1 MTLAIE
7 LSNISKSF
15 PGVKANDKINLKIR
29 EGTIHAI
36 VGENGAGKS
45 TLMKILY
52 GMLKQDLGSIKIFD
66 KEVNFASPKDAISKG
81 IGMVHQHF
89 MLADNLSVLESIIL
103 GMDRA
108 SLKVLNKSK
117 YSDEINQITEKFSMP
132 LNVNS
137 MIDELGVGEKQRVE
151 IIKVLFR
158 GAKILILDEP
168 TAVLVPQEVKELFNN
183 LKNLKDSGVT
193 IIFISH
199 KLDEVLD
206 IADEISVM
214 RGGKH
219 IDTVSSN
226 SVSKIELAEM
236 MIGQN
241 LPSPPKREKQSK
253 EKIILS
259 INNLSAEEV
268 NGKKAFSSIN
278 FSIKEGEVV
287 GIAGV
292 EGNGQ
297 RELAES
303 ILGIHEIE
311 SGEIILGQENINNL
325 NTRDRRE
332 SGISFIPED
341 RQSQGL
347 LMDVSLSE
355 NVILGKQSSSKYKSR
370 YSNIKFGEADKNSN
384 TVIEN
389 FDVRTPGNET
399 LALALSGGNQ
409 QKFVVGR
416 EIENKPQ
423 LLIAS
428 QPTRGIDIG
437 AQSLIWNKL
446 RLARD
451 HGLGVLLISA
461 DLDELIGLSDRLYVI
476 YEGNLVKELDPENA
490 TPEILGSYMTGIKSW
505 NFH

>member
-1 MTLAIE
+1 MKTAIK

-15 PGVKANDKINLKIR
+15 PGIKANDDISFDIKQ
-29 EGTIHAI
+29 GTIHAI

-52 GMLKQDLGSIKIFD
+52 GMQKQDSGSINIFSEQV
-66 KEVNFASPKDAISKG
+66 KFLSPKDAISKG

-89 MLADNLSVLESIIL
+89 MLADNLSVFESIVL
-103 GMDRA
+103 GIDKA
-108 SLKVLNKSK
+108 SLKKMNKSK
-117 YSDEINQITEKFSMP
+117 YRKEIDAITDKYSMP
-132 LNVNS
+132 LETTS

-168 TAVLVPQEVKELFNN
+168 TAVLVPQEVKELFSN
-183 LKNLKDSGVT
+183 LKQLKDSGVT
-193 IIFISH
+193 ILFISH
-199 KLDEVLD
+199 KLDEVLE

-214 RGGKH
+214 RAGKY
-219 IDTVSSN
+219 IDTVQAN
-226 SVSKIELAEM
+226 NVSKIELAEM
-236 MIGQN
+236 MIGEN
-241 LPSPPKREKQSK
+241 LPSPPKRENKPR
-253 EKIILS
+253 EENALS
-259 INNLSAEEV
+259 VEDITSTTV
-268 NGKKAFSSIN
+268 DGKKAFKNIN
-278 FSIKEGEVV
+278 FSIKQGEIV

-303 ILGIHEIE
+303 ILGVFPIEKGKITLNDQEIN
-311 SGEIILGQENINNL
+311 LL
-325 NTRDRRE
+325 NTRERRE
-332 SGISFIPED
+332 FGISFIPED

-355 NVILGKQSSSKYKSR
+355 NMILGRQSTSAYKSK
-370 YSNIKFGEADKNSN
+370 YSNILYTQANQDSQL
-384 TVIEN
+384 VIEN
-389 FDVRTPGNET
+389 YDVRTPGNKT

-416 EIENKPQ
+416 ELEDKPK

-446 RLARD
+446 RDARD
-451 HGLGVLLISA
+451 SGLGVLLISA
-461 DLDELIGLSDRLYVI
+461 DLDELIGLSDRIHVI
-476 YEGNLVKELDPENA
+476 YEGEFVKEINPQEA
-490 TPEILGSYMTGIKSW
+490 TPELLGGYMTGLKS
-505 NFH
+505 

>member
-1 MTLAIE
+1 MTLAID

-15 PGVKANDKINLKIR
+15 PGVKANDDISFDIKQ
-29 EGTIHAI
+29 GTIHAI

-52 GMLKQDLGSIKIFD
+52 GMQKQDSGSINIFSEQV
-66 KEVNFASPKDAISKG
+66 KFLSPKDAISKG

-89 MLADNLSVLESIIL
+89 MLADNLSVFESIVL
-103 GMDRA
+103 GIDKA
-108 SLKVLNKSK
+108 SLKKMNKSK
-117 YSDEINQITEKFSMP
+117 YRKEIDAITDKYSMP
-132 LNVNS
+132 LETAS

-168 TAVLVPQEVKELFNN
+168 TAVLVPQEVKELFSN
-183 LKNLKDSGVT
+183 LKQLKDSGVT
-193 IIFISH
+193 ILFISH
-199 KLDEVLD
+199 KLDEVLE

-214 RGGKH
+214 RAGKY
-219 IDTVSSN
+219 IDTVQAN
-226 SVSKIELAEM
+226 NVSKIELAEM
-236 MIGQN
+236 MIGEN
-241 LPSPPKREKQSK
+241 LPSPPKRENKPR
-253 EKIILS
+253 EENALS
-259 INNLSAEEV
+259 VEDITSTTV
-268 NGKKAFSSIN
+268 DGKKAFKNIN
-278 FSIKEGEVV
+278 FSIKQGEIV

-303 ILGIHEIE
+303 ILGVFPIEKGKITLNDQEIN
-311 SGEIILGQENINNL
+311 LL
-325 NTRDRRE
+325 NTRERRE
-332 SGISFIPED
+332 FGISFIPED

-355 NVILGKQSSSKYKSR
+355 NMILGRQSTSAYKSK
-370 YSNIKFGEADKNSN
+370 YSNIIYSQANQDSQL
-384 TVIEN
+384 VIEN
-389 FDVRTPGNET
+389 YDVRTPGNKT

-416 EIENKPQ
+416 ELEDNPK

-446 RLARD
+446 RDARD
-451 HGLGVLLISA
+451 SGLGVLLISA
-461 DLDELIGLSDRLYVI
+461 DLDELIGLSDRIHVI
-476 YEGNLVKELDPENA
+476 YEGEFVKEINPQDA
-490 TPEILGSYMTGIKSW
+490 TPELLGGYMTGLKS
-505 NFH
+505 

>member
-1 MTLAIE
+1 MTLAIK

-15 PGVKANDKINLKIR
+15 PGVKANDDISFDIKQ
-29 EGTIHAI
+29 GTIHAI

-52 GMLKQDLGSIKIFD
+52 GMQKQDSGSINIFSEQV
-66 KEVNFASPKDAISKG
+66 KFLSPKDAISKG

-89 MLADNLSVLESIIL
+89 MLADNLSVFESIVL
-103 GMDRA
+103 GIDKA
-108 SLKVLNKSK
+108 SLKKMNKSK
-117 YSDEINQITEKFSMP
+117 YRKEIDAITDKYSMP
-132 LNVNS
+132 LETAS

-168 TAVLVPQEVKELFNN
+168 TAVLVPQEVKELFSN
-183 LKNLKDSGVT
+183 LRQLKDSGVT
-193 IIFISH
+193 ILFISH
-199 KLDEVLD
+199 KLDEVLE

-214 RGGKH
+214 RAGKY
-219 IDTVSSN
+219 IDTVQAN
-226 SVSKIELAEM
+226 NVSKIELAEM
-236 MIGQN
+236 MIGEN
-241 LPSPPKREKQSK
+241 LPSPPKRENKPR
-253 EKIILS
+253 EENALS
-259 INNLSAEEV
+259 VEDITSTTV
-268 NGKKAFSSIN
+268 DGKKAFKNIN
-278 FSIKEGEVV
+278 FSIKQGEIV

-303 ILGIHEIE
+303 ILGVFPIEKGKITLNNQEIN
-311 SGEIILGQENINNL
+311 LL
-325 NTRDRRE
+325 NTRERRE
-332 SGISFIPED
+332 FGISFIPED

-355 NVILGKQSSSKYKSR
+355 NMILGRQSTSAYKSK
-370 YSNIKFGEADKNSN
+370 YSNIIYSQANQDSQL
-384 TVIEN
+384 VIEN
-389 FDVRTPGNET
+389 YDVRTPGNKT

-416 EIENKPQ
+416 ELEDNPK

-446 RLARD
+446 RDARD
-451 HGLGVLLISA
+451 SGLGVLLISA
-461 DLDELIGLSDRLYVI
+461 DLDELIGLSDRIHVI
-476 YEGNLVKELDPENA
+476 YEGEFVKEINPQDA
-490 TPEILGSYMTGIKSW
+490 TPELLGGYMTGLKS
-505 NFH
+505 

>member
-1 MTLAIE
+1 MTLAID

-15 PGVKANDKINLKIR
+15 PGVKANDEINLKIQ

-52 GMLKQDLGSIKIFD
+52 GMLKQDFGSIKIFD
-66 KEVNFASPKDAISKG
+66 NEVNFSSPKDAISEG

-103 GMDRA
+103 GMDKA

-117 YSDEINQITEKFSMP
+117 YKDEINKITEKYSMP
-132 LNVNS
+132 LNTQS

-168 TAVLVPQEVKELFNN
+168 TAVLVPQEVSELFNN

-199 KLDEVLD
+199 KLDEVLE

-219 IDTVSSN
+219 IDTVDAST
-226 SVSKIELAEM
+226 VSKTDLAEM

-241 LPSPPKREKQSK
+241 LPTPPKREKNSK
-253 EKIILS
+253 QDKALTIK
-259 INNLSAEEV
+259 NLIAETE
-268 NGKKAFSSIN
+268 NGRRAFENIN
-278 FSIKEGEVV
+278 FSINQGEVV

-303 ILGIHEIE
+303 ILGVYPIE
-311 SGEIILGQENINNL
+311 SGEIILGETTINDL
-325 NTRDRRE
+325 STRDRRE
-332 SGISFIPED
+332 SGLSFIPED

-355 NVILGKQSSSKYKSR
+355 NVILGKQSSTKYKSR
-370 YSNIKFGEADKNSN
+370 YSNIKFNEASKNSN
-384 TVIEN
+384 IVIEN
-389 FDVRTPGNET
+389 FDVRTPGNNT

-416 EIENKPQ
+416 EIENKPS

-446 RLARD
+446 RDARD
-451 HGLGVLLISA
+451 DGLGVLLISA
-461 DLDELIGLSDRLYVI
+461 DLDELIGLSDRIYVI
-476 YEGNLVKELDPENA
+476 YEGSFVKELDPENA
-490 TPEILGSYMTGIKSW
+490 TPEILGSYMTGLKT
-505 NFH
+505 

>member
-1 MTLAIE
+1 MTLAID

-15 PGVKANDKINLKIR
+15 PGVKANDGINLKIQ

-52 GMLKQDLGSIKIFD
+52 GMLKQDFGSVKIFD
-66 KEVNFASPKDAISKG
+66 NEVNFSSPKDAISEG

-103 GMDRA
+103 GMDKA

-117 YSDEINQITEKFSMP
+117 YKDEINEITEKYSMP
-132 LNVNS
+132 LNTQS

-168 TAVLVPQEVKELFNN
+168 TAVLVPQEVSELFNN

-199 KLDEVLD
+199 KLDEVLE

-219 IDTVSSN
+219 IDTVDTST
-226 SVSKIELAEM
+226 VSKTDLAEM

-241 LPSPPKREKQSK
+241 LPTPPKREKNSK
-253 EKIILS
+253 QDKSLTIK
-259 INNLSAEEV
+259 NLTAEID
-268 NGKKAFSSIN
+268 NGRRAFENIN
-278 FSIKEGEVV
+278 FSINQGEVV

-303 ILGIHEIE
+303 ILGVYPIE
-311 SGEIILGQENINNL
+311 SGEIVLGDTTINDL
-325 NTRDRRE
+325 STRDRRE
-332 SGISFIPED
+332 SGLSFIPED

-355 NVILGKQSSSKYKSR
+355 NVILGKQSSTKYKSR
-370 YSNIKFGEADKNSN
+370 YSNIKFNEASKNSN

-389 FDVRTPGNET
+389 FDVRTPGNST

-416 EIENKPQ
+416 EIENKPS

-446 RLARD
+446 RDARD
-451 HGLGVLLISA
+451 DGLGVLLISA
-461 DLDELIGLSDRLYVI
+461 DLDELIGLSDRIYVI
-476 YEGNLVKELDPENA
+476 YEGNFVKELDPENA
-490 TPEILGSYMTGIKSW
+490 TPEILGSYMTGLKS
-505 NFH
+505 

>member
-132 LNVNS
+132 LNINS

-303 ILGIHEIE
+303 ILGIHKIE
-311 SGEIILGQENINNL
+311 SGEIILGQENINDL

-490 TPEILGSYMTGIKSW
+490 TPEILGSYMTGIKS
-505 NFH
+505 

>member
-15 PGVKANDKINLKIR
+15 PGVKANDKINLKIQ

-303 ILGIHEIE
+303 ILGIHKIE
-311 SGEIILGQENINNL
+311 SGEIILGQENINDL

-451 HGLGVLLISA
+451 YGLGVLLISA

-490 TPEILGSYMTGIKSW
+490 TPEILGSYMTGIKS
-505 NFH
+505 

>member
-1 MTLAIE
+1 MTLAID
-7 LSNISKSF
+7 LSKISKSF
-15 PGVKANDKINLKIR
+15 PGVKANDDINLKIK

-52 GMLKQDLGSIKIFD
+52 GMLKQDTGSINIFE
-66 KEVNFASPKDAISKG
+66 KEVNFSSPKDAIAEG
-81 IGMVHQHF
+81 IGMVYQHF

-103 GMDRA
+103 GMDKA

-117 YSDEINQITEKFSMP
+117 YKDEINEITKKYSMP
-132 LNVNS
+132 LNTES

-183 LKNLKDSGVT
+183 LRNLKESGVT

-199 KLDEVLD
+199 KLDEVLE

-214 RGGKH
+214 RAGKH
-219 IDTVSSN
+219 IDTVESS
-226 SVSKIELAEM
+226 SVSKTELAEM

-241 LPSPPKREKQSK
+241 LPTPPKREKNSLQ
-253 EKIILS
+253 EKALEVS
-259 INNLSAEEV
+259 NLNAMEV
-268 NGKKAFSSIN
+268 NGRRAFLDIN
-278 FSIKEGEVV
+278 FSIHKGEIV

-297 RELAES
+297 RELAEA
-303 ILGIHEIE
+303 ILGVFPVEEGDIFL
-311 SGEIILGQENINNL
+311 GENKINDL

-332 SGISFIPED
+332 QGLSFIPED

-355 NVILGKQSSSKYKSR
+355 NVILGKQSSTVYKTKFN
-370 YSNIKFGEADKNSN
+370 NIKFSQASVNAN
-384 TVIEN
+384 IVIDN
-389 FDVRTPGNET
+389 FDVRTPGNQT
-399 LALALSGGNQ
+399 LPLALSGGNQ

-416 EIENKPQ
+416 EIENKPS

-446 RLARD
+446 RDARD
-451 HGLGVLLISA
+451 EGLGVLLISA
-461 DLDELIGLSDRLYVI
+461 DLDELIGLSDRIFVI
-476 YEGNLVKELDPENA
+476 YQGNIVKDLDPEDA
-490 TPEILGSYMTGIKSW
+490 TPEILGSYMTGLKS
-505 NFH
+505 

>member
-1 MTLAIE
+1 
-7 LSNISKSF
+7 
-15 PGVKANDKINLKIR
+15 
-29 EGTIHAI
+29 
-36 VGENGAGKS
+36 
-45 TLMKILY
+45 
-52 GMLKQDLGSIKIFD
+52 
-66 KEVNFASPKDAISKG
+66 
-81 IGMVHQHF
+81 MVHQHF

-303 ILGIHEIE
+303 ILGIHKIE
-311 SGEIILGQENINNL
+311 SGEIILGQENINDL

-490 TPEILGSYMTGIKSW
+490 TPEILGSYMTGIKS
-505 NFH
+505 

>member
-1 MTLAIE
+1 MTLAIK

-15 PGVKANDKINLKIR
+15 PGVKANDDISFDIKQ
-29 EGTIHAI
+29 GTIHAI

-52 GMLKQDLGSIKIFD
+52 GMQKQDSGSINIFSEQV
-66 KEVNFASPKDAISKG
+66 KFLSPKDAISKG

-89 MLADNLSVLESIIL
+89 MLADNLSVFESIVL
-103 GMDRA
+103 GIDKA
-108 SLKVLNKSK
+108 SLKKMNKSK
-117 YSDEINQITEKFSMP
+117 YRKEIDAITDKYSMP
-132 LNVNS
+132 LETAS

-168 TAVLVPQEVKELFNN
+168 TAVLVPQEVKELFSN
-183 LKNLKDSGVT
+183 LKQLKDSGVT
-193 IIFISH
+193 ILFISH
-199 KLDEVLD
+199 KLDEVLE

-214 RGGKH
+214 RAGKY
-219 IDTVSSN
+219 IDTVQAN
-226 SVSKIELAEM
+226 NVSKIELAEM
-236 MIGQN
+236 MIGEN
-241 LPSPPKREKQSK
+241 LPSPPKRENKPR
-253 EKIILS
+253 EENALS
-259 INNLSAEEV
+259 VEDITSTTV
-268 NGKKAFSSIN
+268 DGKKAFKNIN
-278 FSIKEGEVV
+278 FSIKQGEIV

-303 ILGIHEIE
+303 ILGVFPIEKGKITLNDQEIN
-311 SGEIILGQENINNL
+311 LL
-325 NTRDRRE
+325 NTRERRE
-332 SGISFIPED
+332 FGISFIPED

-355 NVILGKQSSSKYKSR
+355 NMILGRQSTSAYKSK
-370 YSNIKFGEADKNSN
+370 YSNIIYSQANQDSQL
-384 TVIEN
+384 VIEN
-389 FDVRTPGNET
+389 YDVRTPGNKT

-416 EIENKPQ
+416 ELEDNPK

-446 RLARD
+446 RDARD
-451 HGLGVLLISA
+451 SGLGVLLISA
-461 DLDELIGLSDRLYVI
+461 DLDELIGLSDRIHVI
-476 YEGNLVKELDPENA
+476 YEGEFVKEINPQDA
-490 TPEILGSYMTGIKSW
+490 TPELLGGYMTGLKS
-505 NFH
+505 

>member
-132 LNVNS
+132 LNINS

-226 SVSKIELAEM
+226 SVSKVELAEM

-303 ILGIHEIE
+303 ILGIHKIE
-311 SGEIILGQENINNL
+311 SGEIILGQENINDL

-490 TPEILGSYMTGIKSW
+490 TPEILGSYMTGIKS
-505 NFH
+505 

>member
-1 MTLAIE
+1 MTLAIK

-15 PGVKANDKINLKIR
+15 PGVKANDDISFDIKQ
-29 EGTIHAI
+29 GTIHAI

-52 GMLKQDLGSIKIFD
+52 GMQKQDSGSINIFSEQV
-66 KEVNFASPKDAISKG
+66 KFLSPKDAISKG

-89 MLADNLSVLESIIL
+89 MLADNLSVFESIVL
-103 GMDRA
+103 GIDKA
-108 SLKVLNKSK
+108 SLKKMNKSK
-117 YSDEINQITEKFSMP
+117 YRKEIDAITEKYSMP
-132 LNVNS
+132 LETAS

-168 TAVLVPQEVKELFNN
+168 TAVLVPQEVKELFSN
-183 LKNLKDSGVT
+183 LKQLKDSGVT
-193 IIFISH
+193 ILFISH
-199 KLDEVLD
+199 KLDEVLE

-214 RGGKH
+214 RAGKY
-219 IDTVSSN
+219 IDTVQAN
-226 SVSKIELAEM
+226 NVSKIELAEM
-236 MIGQN
+236 MIGEN
-241 LPSPPKREKQSK
+241 LPSPPKRENKPR
-253 EKIILS
+253 EENALS
-259 INNLSAEEV
+259 VEDITSTTV
-268 NGKKAFSSIN
+268 DGKKAFKNIN
-278 FSIKEGEVV
+278 FLIKQGEIV

-303 ILGIHEIE
+303 ILGVFPIEKGKITLNDQEIN
-311 SGEIILGQENINNL
+311 LL
-325 NTRDRRE
+325 NTRERRE
-332 SGISFIPED
+332 FGISFIPED

-355 NVILGKQSSSKYKSR
+355 NMILGRQSTSAYKSK
-370 YSNIKFGEADKNSN
+370 YSNIIYSQANQDSQL
-384 TVIEN
+384 VIEN
-389 FDVRTPGNET
+389 YDVRTPGNKT

-416 EIENKPQ
+416 ELEDNPK

-446 RLARD
+446 RDARD
-451 HGLGVLLISA
+451 SGLGVLLISA
-461 DLDELIGLSDRLYVI
+461 DLDELIGLSDRIHVI
-476 YEGNLVKELDPENA
+476 YEGEFVKEINPQDA
-490 TPEILGSYMTGIKSW
+490 TPELLGGYMTGLKS
-505 NFH
+505 

>member
-1 MTLAIE
+1 MTLAIK

-15 PGVKANDKINLKIR
+15 PGVKANDDISFDIR
-29 EGTIHAI
+29 QGTIHAI

-52 GMLKQDLGSIKIFD
+52 GMQKQDSGSINIFSEQV
-66 KEVNFASPKDAISKG
+66 KFLSPKDAISKG

-89 MLADNLSVLESIIL
+89 MLADNLSVFESIVL
-103 GMDRA
+103 GIDKA
-108 SLKVLNKSK
+108 SLKKMNKSK
-117 YSDEINQITEKFSMP
+117 YRKEIDAITEKYSMP
-132 LNVNS
+132 LETAS

-168 TAVLVPQEVKELFNN
+168 TAVLVPQEVKELFSN
-183 LKNLKDSGVT
+183 LKQLKDSGVT
-193 IIFISH
+193 ILFISH
-199 KLDEVLD
+199 KLDEVLE

-214 RGGKH
+214 RAGKY
-219 IDTVSSN
+219 IDTVQAN
-226 SVSKIELAEM
+226 NVSKIELAEM
-236 MIGQN
+236 MIGEN
-241 LPSPPKREKQSK
+241 LPSPPKRENKPR
-253 EKIILS
+253 EENALS
-259 INNLSAEEV
+259 VEDITSTTV
-268 NGKKAFSSIN
+268 DGKKAFKNIN
-278 FSIKEGEVV
+278 FLIKQGEIV

-303 ILGIHEIE
+303 ILGVFPIEKGKITLNDQEIN
-311 SGEIILGQENINNL
+311 LL
-325 NTRDRRE
+325 NTRERRE
-332 SGISFIPED
+332 FGISFIPED

-355 NVILGKQSSSKYKSR
+355 NMILGRQSTFAYKSK
-370 YSNIKFGEADKNSN
+370 YSNIIYSQANQDSQL
-384 TVIEN
+384 VIEN
-389 FDVRTPGNET
+389 YDVRTPGNKT

-416 EIENKPQ
+416 ELEDNPK

-446 RLARD
+446 RDARD
-451 HGLGVLLISA
+451 SGLGVLLISA
-461 DLDELIGLSDRLYVI
+461 DLDELIGLSDRIHVI
-476 YEGNLVKELDPENA
+476 YEGEFVKEINPQDA
-490 TPEILGSYMTGIKSW
+490 TPELLGGYMTGLKS
-505 NFH
+505 

>member
-1 MTLAIE
+1 MTLAID

-15 PGVKANDKINLKIR
+15 PGVKANDEINLKIQ

-52 GMLKQDLGSIKIFD
+52 GMLKQDSGSIKIFD
-66 KEVNFASPKDAISKG
+66 NEVNFSSPKDAISEG

-103 GMDRA
+103 GMDKA

-117 YSDEINQITEKFSMP
+117 YKDEINEITEKYSMP
-132 LNVNS
+132 LNTQS

-168 TAVLVPQEVKELFNN
+168 TAVLVPQEVSELFNN

-199 KLDEVLD
+199 KLDEVLE

-219 IDTVSSN
+219 IDTVDAST
-226 SVSKIELAEM
+226 VSKTDLAEM

-241 LPSPPKREKQSK
+241 LPTPPKREKNSK
-253 EKIILS
+253 QDKSLTIK
-259 INNLSAEEV
+259 NLTAEID
-268 NGKKAFSSIN
+268 NGRRAFENIN
-278 FSIKEGEVV
+278 FSINQGEVV

-303 ILGIHEIE
+303 ILGVYPIE
-311 SGEIILGQENINNL
+311 SGEIILGNTRINDL
-325 NTRDRRE
+325 STRDRRE
-332 SGISFIPED
+332 SGLSFIPED

-355 NVILGKQSSSKYKSR
+355 NVILGKQSSTKYKSR
-370 YSNIKFGEADKNSN
+370 YSNIKFNEASKNSN

-389 FDVRTPGNET
+389 FDVRTPGNST

-416 EIENKPQ
+416 EIENKPS

-446 RLARD
+446 RDARD
-451 HGLGVLLISA
+451 DGLGVLLISA
-461 DLDELIGLSDRLYVI
+461 DLDELIGLSDRIYVI
-476 YEGNLVKELDPENA
+476 YEGNFVKELDPENA
-490 TPEILGSYMTGIKSW
+490 TPEILGSYMTGLKT
-505 NFH
+505 

>member
-1 MTLAIE
+1 MTLAIK

-15 PGVKANDKINLKIR
+15 PGVKANDDISFDIKQ
-29 EGTIHAI
+29 GTIHAI
-36 VGENGAGKS
+36 VGKNGAGKS

-52 GMLKQDLGSIKIFD
+52 GMQKQDSGSINIFSEQV
-66 KEVNFASPKDAISKG
+66 KFLSPKDAISKG

-89 MLADNLSVLESIIL
+89 MLADNLSVFESIVL
-103 GMDRA
+103 GIDKA
-108 SLKVLNKSK
+108 SLKKMNKSK
-117 YSDEINQITEKFSMP
+117 YRKEIDAITEKYSMP
-132 LNVNS
+132 LETAS

-168 TAVLVPQEVKELFNN
+168 TAVLVPQEVKELFSN
-183 LKNLKDSGVT
+183 LKQLKDSGVT
-193 IIFISH
+193 ILFISH
-199 KLDEVLD
+199 KLDEVLE

-214 RGGKH
+214 RAGKY
-219 IDTVSSN
+219 IDTVQAN
-226 SVSKIELAEM
+226 NVSKIELAEM
-236 MIGQN
+236 MIGEN
-241 LPSPPKREKQSK
+241 LPSPPKRENKPR
-253 EKIILS
+253 EENALS
-259 INNLSAEEV
+259 VEDITSTTV
-268 NGKKAFSSIN
+268 DGKKAFKNIN
-278 FSIKEGEVV
+278 FLIKQGEIV

-303 ILGIHEIE
+303 ILGVFPIEKGKITLNDQEIN
-311 SGEIILGQENINNL
+311 LL
-325 NTRDRRE
+325 NTRERRE
-332 SGISFIPED
+332 FGISFIPED

-355 NVILGKQSSSKYKSR
+355 NMILGRQSTSAYKSK
-370 YSNIKFGEADKNSN
+370 YSNIIYSQANQDSQL
-384 TVIEN
+384 VIEN
-389 FDVRTPGNET
+389 YDVRTPGNKT

-416 EIENKPQ
+416 ELEDNPK

-446 RLARD
+446 RDARD
-451 HGLGVLLISA
+451 SGLGVLLISA
-461 DLDELIGLSDRLYVI
+461 DLDELIGLSDRIHVI
-476 YEGNLVKELDPENA
+476 YEGEFVKEINPEDA
-490 TPEILGSYMTGIKSW
+490 TPELLGGYMTGLKS
-505 NFH
+505 

>member
-1 MTLAIE
+1 MTLAIK

-15 PGVKANDKINLKIR
+15 PGVKANDDISFDIKQ
-29 EGTIHAI
+29 GTIHAI

-52 GMLKQDLGSIKIFD
+52 GMQKQDSGSINIFSEQV
-66 KEVNFASPKDAISKG
+66 KFLSPKDAISNG

-89 MLADNLSVLESIIL
+89 MLADNLSVFESIVL
-103 GMDRA
+103 GIDKA
-108 SLKVLNKSK
+108 SLKKMNKSK
-117 YSDEINQITEKFSMP
+117 YRKEIDAITEKYSMP
-132 LNVNS
+132 LETAS

-168 TAVLVPQEVKELFNN
+168 TAVLVPQEVKELFSN
-183 LKNLKDSGVT
+183 LKQLKDSGVT
-193 IIFISH
+193 ILFISH
-199 KLDEVLD
+199 KLDEVLE

-214 RGGKH
+214 RAGKY
-219 IDTVSSN
+219 IDTVQAN
-226 SVSKIELAEM
+226 NVSKIELAEM
-236 MIGQN
+236 MIGEN
-241 LPSPPKREKQSK
+241 LPSPPKRENKPR
-253 EKIILS
+253 EENALS
-259 INNLSAEEV
+259 VEDITSTTV
-268 NGKKAFSSIN
+268 DGKKAFKNIN
-278 FSIKEGEVV
+278 FLIKQGEIV

-303 ILGIHEIE
+303 ILGVFPIEKGKITLNDQEIN
-311 SGEIILGQENINNL
+311 LL
-325 NTRDRRE
+325 NTRERRE
-332 SGISFIPED
+332 FGISFIPED

-355 NVILGKQSSSKYKSR
+355 NMILGRQSTSAYKSK
-370 YSNIKFGEADKNSN
+370 YSNIIYSQANQDSQL
-384 TVIEN
+384 VIEN
-389 FDVRTPGNET
+389 YDVRTPGNKT

-416 EIENKPQ
+416 ELEDNPK

-446 RLARD
+446 RDARD
-451 HGLGVLLISA
+451 SGLGVLLISA
-461 DLDELIGLSDRLYVI
+461 DLDELIGLSDRIHVI
-476 YEGNLVKELDPENA
+476 YEGEFVKEINAEDA
-490 TPEILGSYMTGIKSW
+490 TPELLGGYMTGLKS
-505 NFH
+505 

>member
-117 YSDEINQITEKFSMP
+117 YSYEINQITEKFSMP
-132 LNVNS
+132 LNINS

-303 ILGIHEIE
+303 ILGIHKIE
-311 SGEIILGQENINNL
+311 SGEIILGQENINDL

-490 TPEILGSYMTGIKSW
+490 TPEILGSYMTGIKS
-505 NFH
+505 

>member
-1 MTLAIE
+1 MTLAIK

-15 PGVKANDKINLKIR
+15 PGVKANDDISFDIKQ
-29 EGTIHAI
+29 GTIHAI

-52 GMLKQDLGSIKIFD
+52 GMQKQDSGSINIFSEQV
-66 KEVNFASPKDAISKG
+66 KFLSPKDAISKG

-89 MLADNLSVLESIIL
+89 MLADNLSVFESIVL
-103 GMDRA
+103 GIDKA
-108 SLKVLNKSK
+108 SLKKMNKSK
-117 YSDEINQITEKFSMP
+117 YRKEIDAITDKYSMP
-132 LNVNS
+132 LETAS

-168 TAVLVPQEVKELFNN
+168 TAVLVPQEVKELFSN
-183 LKNLKDSGVT
+183 LKQLKDSGVT
-193 IIFISH
+193 ILFISH
-199 KLDEVLD
+199 KLDEVLE

-214 RGGKH
+214 RAGKY
-219 IDTVSSN
+219 IDTVQAN
-226 SVSKIELAEM
+226 NVSKIELAEM
-236 MIGQN
+236 MIGEN
-241 LPSPPKREKQSK
+241 LPSPPKRENKPR
-253 EKIILS
+253 EENALS
-259 INNLSAEEV
+259 VEDITSTTV
-268 NGKKAFSSIN
+268 DGKKAFKNIN
-278 FSIKEGEVV
+278 FSIKQGEIV

-303 ILGIHEIE
+303 ILGVFPIEKGKITLNDLEIN
-311 SGEIILGQENINNL
+311 LL
-325 NTRDRRE
+325 NTRERRE
-332 SGISFIPED
+332 FGISFIPED

-355 NVILGKQSSSKYKSR
+355 NMILGRQSTFAYKSK
-370 YSNIKFGEADKNSN
+370 YSNIIYSQANQDSQL
-384 TVIEN
+384 VIEN
-389 FDVRTPGNET
+389 YDVRTPGNKT

-416 EIENKPQ
+416 ELEDNPK

-446 RLARD
+446 RDARD
-451 HGLGVLLISA
+451 SGLGVLLISA
-461 DLDELIGLSDRLYVI
+461 DLDELIGLSDRIHVI
-476 YEGNLVKELDPENA
+476 YEGEFVKEINPQDA
-490 TPEILGSYMTGIKSW
+490 TPELLGGYMTGLKS
-505 NFH
+505 

>member
-1 MTLAIE
+1 MTLAIK

-15 PGVKANDKINLKIR
+15 PGVKANDDISFDIKQ
-29 EGTIHAI
+29 GTIHAI

-52 GMLKQDLGSIKIFD
+52 GMQKQDSGSINIFSEQV
-66 KEVNFASPKDAISKG
+66 KFLSPKDAISKG

-89 MLADNLSVLESIIL
+89 MLADNLSVFESIVL
-103 GMDRA
+103 GIDKA
-108 SLKVLNKSK
+108 SLKKMNKSK
-117 YSDEINQITEKFSMP
+117 YRKEIDAITDKYSMP
-132 LNVNS
+132 LETAS

-168 TAVLVPQEVKELFNN
+168 TAVLVPQEVKELFSN
-183 LKNLKDSGVT
+183 LKQLKDSGVT
-193 IIFISH
+193 ILFISH
-199 KLDEVLD
+199 KLDEVLE

-214 RGGKH
+214 RAGKY
-219 IDTVSSN
+219 IDTVQAN
-226 SVSKIELAEM
+226 NVSKIELAEM
-236 MIGQN
+236 MIGEN
-241 LPSPPKREKQSK
+241 LPSPPKRENKPR
-253 EKIILS
+253 EENALS
-259 INNLSAEEV
+259 VEDITSATV
-268 NGKKAFSSIN
+268 DGKKAFKNIN
-278 FSIKEGEVV
+278 FSIKQGEIV

-303 ILGIHEIE
+303 ILGVFPIEKGKITLNNQEIN
-311 SGEIILGQENINNL
+311 LL
-325 NTRDRRE
+325 NTRERRE
-332 SGISFIPED
+332 FGISFIPED

-355 NVILGKQSSSKYKSR
+355 NMILGRQSTSAYKSK
-370 YSNIKFGEADKNSN
+370 YSNIIYSQANQDSQL
-384 TVIEN
+384 VIEN
-389 FDVRTPGNET
+389 YDVRTPGNKT

-416 EIENKPQ
+416 ELEDNPK

-446 RLARD
+446 RDARD
-451 HGLGVLLISA
+451 SGLGVLLISA
-461 DLDELIGLSDRLYVI
+461 DLDELIGLSDRIHVI
-476 YEGNLVKELDPENA
+476 YEGEFVKEINPQDA
-490 TPEILGSYMTGIKSW
+490 TPELLGGYMTGLKS
-505 NFH
+505 

>member
-1 MTLAIE
+1 MTLAIK

-15 PGVKANDKINLKIR
+15 PGVKANDDISFDIKQ
-29 EGTIHAI
+29 GTIHAI

-52 GMLKQDLGSIKIFD
+52 GMQKQDSGSINIFSEQV
-66 KEVNFASPKDAISKG
+66 KFLSPKDAISKG

-89 MLADNLSVLESIIL
+89 MLADNLSVFESIVL
-103 GMDRA
+103 GIDKA
-108 SLKVLNKSK
+108 SLKKMNKSK
-117 YSDEINQITEKFSMP
+117 YRKEIDAITDKYSMP
-132 LNVNS
+132 LETAS

-168 TAVLVPQEVKELFNN
+168 TAVLVPQEVKELFSN
-183 LKNLKDSGVT
+183 LKQLTDSGVT
-193 IIFISH
+193 ILFISH
-199 KLDEVLD
+199 KLDEVLE

-214 RGGKH
+214 RAGKY
-219 IDTVSSN
+219 IDTVQAN
-226 SVSKIELAEM
+226 NVSKIELAEM
-236 MIGQN
+236 MIGEN
-241 LPSPPKREKQSK
+241 LPSPPKRENKPR
-253 EKIILS
+253 EENALS
-259 INNLSAEEV
+259 VEDITSTTV
-268 NGKKAFSSIN
+268 DGKKAFKNIN
-278 FSIKEGEVV
+278 FLIKQGEIV

-303 ILGIHEIE
+303 ILGVFPIEKGKITLNDQEIN
-311 SGEIILGQENINNL
+311 LL
-325 NTRDRRE
+325 NTRERRE
-332 SGISFIPED
+332 FGISFIPED

-355 NVILGKQSSSKYKSR
+355 NMILGRQSTSAYKSK
-370 YSNIKFGEADKNSN
+370 YSNIIYSQANQDSQL
-384 TVIEN
+384 VIEN
-389 FDVRTPGNET
+389 YDVRTPGNKT

-416 EIENKPQ
+416 ELEDNPK

-446 RLARD
+446 RDARD
-451 HGLGVLLISA
+451 SGLGVLLISA
-461 DLDELIGLSDRLYVI
+461 DLDELIGLSDRIHVI
-476 YEGNLVKELDPENA
+476 YEGEFVKEINPQDA
-490 TPEILGSYMTGIKSW
+490 TPELLGGYMTGLKS
-505 NFH
+505 

>member
-1 MTLAIE
+1 MTLAIK

-15 PGVKANDKINLKIR
+15 PGVKANDDISFDIKQ
-29 EGTIHAI
+29 GTIHAI

-52 GMLKQDLGSIKIFD
+52 GMQKQDSGSINIFSEQV
-66 KEVNFASPKDAISKG
+66 KFLSPKDAISKG

-89 MLADNLSVLESIIL
+89 MLADNLSVFESIVL
-103 GMDRA
+103 GIDKA
-108 SLKVLNKSK
+108 SLKKMNKSK
-117 YSDEINQITEKFSMP
+117 YRKEIDAITDKYSMP
-132 LNVNS
+132 LETAS

-168 TAVLVPQEVKELFNN
+168 TAVLVPQEVKELFSN
-183 LKNLKDSGVT
+183 LKQLKDSGVT
-193 IIFISH
+193 ILFISH
-199 KLDEVLD
+199 KLDEVLE

-214 RGGKH
+214 RAGKY
-219 IDTVSSN
+219 IDTVQAN
-226 SVSKIELAEM
+226 NVSKIELAEM
-236 MIGQN
+236 MIGEN
-241 LPSPPKREKQSK
+241 LPSPPKRENKPR
-253 EKIILS
+253 EENALS
-259 INNLSAEEV
+259 VEDITSTTV
-268 NGKKAFSSIN
+268 DGKKAFKNIN
-278 FSIKEGEVV
+278 FSIKQGEIV

-303 ILGIHEIE
+303 ILGVFPIEKGKITLNNQEIN
-311 SGEIILGQENINNL
+311 LL
-325 NTRDRRE
+325 NTRERRE
-332 SGISFIPED
+332 FGISFIPED

-355 NVILGKQSSSKYKSR
+355 NMILGRQSTSAYKSK
-370 YSNIKFGEADKNSN
+370 YSNIIYSQANQDSQL
-384 TVIEN
+384 VIEN
-389 FDVRTPGNET
+389 YDVRTPGNKT

-416 EIENKPQ
+416 ELEDNPK

-446 RLARD
+446 RDARD
-451 HGLGVLLISA
+451 SGLGVLLISA
-461 DLDELIGLSDRLYVI
+461 DLDELIGLSDRIHVI
-476 YEGNLVKELDPENA
+476 YEGEFVKEINPQDA
-490 TPEILGSYMTGIKSW
+490 TPELLGGYMTGLKS
-505 NFH
+505 

>member
-1 MTLAIE
+1 MTLAIK

-15 PGVKANDKINLKIR
+15 PGVKANDDISFDIKQ
-29 EGTIHAI
+29 GTIHAI

-52 GMLKQDLGSIKIFD
+52 GMQKQDSGSINIFSEQV
-66 KEVNFASPKDAISKG
+66 KFLSPKDAISKG

-89 MLADNLSVLESIIL
+89 MLADNLSVFESIVL
-103 GMDRA
+103 GIDKA
-108 SLKVLNKSK
+108 SLKKMNKSK
-117 YSDEINQITEKFSMP
+117 YRKEIDAITEKYSMP
-132 LNVNS
+132 LETAS

-168 TAVLVPQEVKELFNN
+168 TAVLVPQEVKELFSN
-183 LKNLKDSGVT
+183 LKQLKDSGVT
-193 IIFISH
+193 ILFISH
-199 KLDEVLD
+199 KLDEVLE

-214 RGGKH
+214 RAGKY
-219 IDTVSSN
+219 IDTVQAN
-226 SVSKIELAEM
+226 NVSKIELAEM
-236 MIGQN
+236 MIGEN
-241 LPSPPKREKQSK
+241 LPSPPKRENKPR
-253 EKIILS
+253 EENALS
-259 INNLSAEEV
+259 VEDITSTTV
-268 NGKKAFSSIN
+268 DGKKAFKNIN
-278 FSIKEGEVV
+278 FLIKQGEIV

-303 ILGIHEIE
+303 ILGVFPIEKGKITLNDQEIN
-311 SGEIILGQENINNL
+311 LL
-325 NTRDRRE
+325 NTRERRE
-332 SGISFIPED
+332 FGISFIPED

-355 NVILGKQSSSKYKSR
+355 NMILGRQSTSAYKSK
-370 YSNIKFGEADKNSN
+370 YSNIIYSQANQDSQL
-384 TVIEN
+384 VIEN
-389 FDVRTPGNET
+389 YDVRTPGNKT

-416 EIENKPQ
+416 ELEDNPK

-446 RLARD
+446 RDARD
-451 HGLGVLLISA
+451 SGLGVLLISA
-461 DLDELIGLSDRLYVI
+461 DLDELIGLSDRIHVI
-476 YEGNLVKELDPENA
+476 YEGEFVKEINPEDA
-490 TPEILGSYMTGIKSW
+490 TPELLGGYMTGLKS
-505 NFH
+505 

>member
-1 MTLAIE
+1 MTLAID

-15 PGVKANDKINLKIR
+15 PGVKANDEINLKIQ

-52 GMLKQDLGSIKIFD
+52 GMLKQDFGSIKIFD
-66 KEVNFASPKDAISKG
+66 NEVNFSSPKDAISEG

-103 GMDRA
+103 GMDKA
-108 SLKVLNKSK
+108 SLKILNKSK
-117 YSDEINQITEKFSMP
+117 YKDEINEITDKYSMP
-132 LNVNS
+132 LNTQS

-168 TAVLVPQEVKELFNN
+168 TAVLVPQEVSELFNN

-199 KLDEVLD
+199 KLDEVLE

-219 IDTVSSN
+219 IDTVDAST
-226 SVSKIELAEM
+226 VSKTDLAEM

-241 LPSPPKREKQSK
+241 LPTPPKREKNSK
-253 EKIILS
+253 QDKSLTIK
-259 INNLSAEEV
+259 NLTAEID
-268 NGKKAFSSIN
+268 NGRRAFENIN
-278 FSIKEGEVV
+278 FSINQGEVV

-303 ILGIHEIE
+303 ILGVYPIE
-311 SGEIILGQENINNL
+311 SGEIILGETTINDL
-325 NTRDRRE
+325 STRDRRE
-332 SGISFIPED
+332 SGLSFIPED

-355 NVILGKQSSSKYKSR
+355 NVILGKQSSTKYKSR
-370 YSNIKFGEADKNSN
+370 YSNIKFNEASKNSN

-389 FDVRTPGNET
+389 FDVRTPGNST

-416 EIENKPQ
+416 EIENKPS

-446 RLARD
+446 RDARD
-451 HGLGVLLISA
+451 DGLGVLLISA
-461 DLDELIGLSDRLYVI
+461 DLDELIGLSDRIYVI
-476 YEGNLVKELDPENA
+476 YEGSFVKELDPENA
-490 TPEILGSYMTGIKSW
+490 TPEILGSYMTGLKT
-505 NFH
+505 

>member
-1 MTLAIE
+1 MTLAIK

-15 PGVKANDKINLKIR
+15 PGVKANDDISFDIKQ
-29 EGTIHAI
+29 GTIHAI

-52 GMLKQDLGSIKIFD
+52 GMQKQDSGLINIFSEQV
-66 KEVNFASPKDAISKG
+66 KFLSPKDAISKG

-89 MLADNLSVLESIIL
+89 MLADNLSVFESIVL
-103 GMDRA
+103 GIDKA
-108 SLKVLNKSK
+108 SLKKMNKSK
-117 YSDEINQITEKFSMP
+117 YRKEIDAITDKYSMP
-132 LNVNS
+132 LETAS

-168 TAVLVPQEVKELFNN
+168 TAVLVPQEVKELFSN
-183 LKNLKDSGVT
+183 LKQLKDSGVT
-193 IIFISH
+193 ILFISH
-199 KLDEVLD
+199 KLDEVLE

-214 RGGKH
+214 RAGKY
-219 IDTVSSN
+219 IDTVQAN
-226 SVSKIELAEM
+226 NVSKIELAEM
-236 MIGQN
+236 MIGEN
-241 LPSPPKREKQSK
+241 LPSPPKRENKPR
-253 EKIILS
+253 EENALS
-259 INNLSAEEV
+259 VEDITSTTV
-268 NGKKAFSSIN
+268 DGKKAFKNIN
-278 FSIKEGEVV
+278 FSIKQGEIV

-303 ILGIHEIE
+303 ILGVFPIEKGKITLNNQEIN
-311 SGEIILGQENINNL
+311 LL
-325 NTRDRRE
+325 NTRERRE
-332 SGISFIPED
+332 FGISFIPED

-355 NVILGKQSSSKYKSR
+355 NMILGRQSTSAYKSK
-370 YSNIKFGEADKNSN
+370 YSNIIYSQANQDSQL
-384 TVIEN
+384 VIEN
-389 FDVRTPGNET
+389 YDVRTPGNKT

-416 EIENKPQ
+416 ELEDNPK

-446 RLARD
+446 RDARD
-451 HGLGVLLISA
+451 SGLGVLLISA
-461 DLDELIGLSDRLYVI
+461 DLDELIGLSDRIHVI
-476 YEGNLVKELDPENA
+476 YEGEFVKEINPQDA
-490 TPEILGSYMTGIKSW
+490 TPELLGGYMTGLKS
-505 NFH
+505 

>member
-1 MTLAIE
+1 MTLAID

-15 PGVKANDKINLKIR
+15 PGVKANDEINLKIQ

-52 GMLKQDLGSIKIFD
+52 GMLKQDFGSIKIFD
-66 KEVNFASPKDAISKG
+66 NEVNFSSPKDAISEG

-103 GMDRA
+103 GMDKA

-117 YSDEINQITEKFSMP
+117 YKDEINEITEKYSMP
-132 LNVNS
+132 LNTQS

-168 TAVLVPQEVKELFNN
+168 TAVLVPQEVSELFNN

-199 KLDEVLD
+199 KLDEVLE

-219 IDTVSSN
+219 IDTVDAST
-226 SVSKIELAEM
+226 VSKTDLAEM

-241 LPSPPKREKQSK
+241 LPTPPKREKNSK
-253 EKIILS
+253 QDKSLTIK
-259 INNLSAEEV
+259 NLTAEID
-268 NGKKAFSSIN
+268 NGRKAFENIN
-278 FSIKEGEVV
+278 FSINQGEVV

-303 ILGIHEIE
+303 ILGVYPIE
-311 SGEIILGQENINNL
+311 SGEIILGNTRINDL
-325 NTRDRRE
+325 STRDRRE
-332 SGISFIPED
+332 SGLSFIPED

-355 NVILGKQSSSKYKSR
+355 NVILGKQSSTKYKSR
-370 YSNIKFGEADKNSN
+370 YSNIKFNEASKNSN

-389 FDVRTPGNET
+389 FDVRTPGNST

-416 EIENKPQ
+416 EIENKPS

-446 RLARD
+446 RDARD
-451 HGLGVLLISA
+451 DGLGVLLISA
-461 DLDELIGLSDRLYVI
+461 DLDELIGLSDRIYVI
-476 YEGNLVKELDPENA
+476 YEGNFVKELDPENA
-490 TPEILGSYMTGIKSW
+490 TPEILGSYMTGLKT
-505 NFH
+505 

>member
-1 MTLAIE
+1 MTLAID

-15 PGVKANDKINLKIR
+15 PGVKANDEINLKIQ

-52 GMLKQDLGSIKIFD
+52 GMLKQDFGSIKIFD
-66 KEVNFASPKDAISKG
+66 NEVNFSSPKDAISEG

-103 GMDRA
+103 GMDKA

-117 YSDEINQITEKFSMP
+117 YKDEINKITEKYSMP
-132 LNVNS
+132 LNTQS

-168 TAVLVPQEVKELFNN
+168 TAVLVPQEVSELFNN

-199 KLDEVLD
+199 KLDEVLE

-219 IDTVSSN
+219 IDTVDAST
-226 SVSKIELAEM
+226 VSKTDLAEM

-241 LPSPPKREKQSK
+241 LPTPPKREKNSK
-253 EKIILS
+253 QDKALTIK
-259 INNLSAEEV
+259 NLIAETE
-268 NGKKAFSSIN
+268 NGRRAFENIN
-278 FSIKEGEVV
+278 FSINQGEVV

-303 ILGIHEIE
+303 ILGVYPIE
-311 SGEIILGQENINNL
+311 SGEIILGETTINDL
-325 NTRDRRE
+325 STRDRRE
-332 SGISFIPED
+332 SGLSFIPED

-355 NVILGKQSSSKYKSR
+355 NVILGKQSSTKYKSR
-370 YSNIKFGEADKNSN
+370 YSNIKFNEASKNSN
-384 TVIEN
+384 IVIEN
-389 FDVRTPGNET
+389 FDVRTPGNST

-416 EIENKPQ
+416 EIENKPS

-446 RLARD
+446 RDARD
-451 HGLGVLLISA
+451 DGLGVLLISA
-461 DLDELIGLSDRLYVI
+461 DLDELIGLSDRIYVI
-476 YEGNLVKELDPENA
+476 YEGSFVKELDPENA
-490 TPEILGSYMTGIKSW
+490 TPEILGSYMTGLKT
-505 NFH
+505 